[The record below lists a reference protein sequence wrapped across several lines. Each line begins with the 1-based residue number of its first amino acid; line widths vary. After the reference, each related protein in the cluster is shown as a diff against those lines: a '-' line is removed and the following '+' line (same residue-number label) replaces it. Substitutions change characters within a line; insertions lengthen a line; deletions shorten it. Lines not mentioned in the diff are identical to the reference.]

1 MKIYALIDI
10 EILLQSSGWSL
21 TDFPTMPLP
30 NISLLIESQNKLL
43 EEELNYDIESLADE
57 HVRLMLTMT
66 KEQRRIY
73 DKIMDKINEKS
84 MAYFLFMVMVEQER
98 YLFRGS
104 CLHH

>member
-1 MKIYALIDI
+1 MINI

-66 KEQRRIY
+66 EKQRRIY
-73 DKIMDKINEKS
+73 DKIMDRVNEKKHG
-84 MAYFLFMVMVEQER
+84 LFFI
-98 YLFRGS
+98 YGYGGTGKIFI
-104 CLHH
+104 